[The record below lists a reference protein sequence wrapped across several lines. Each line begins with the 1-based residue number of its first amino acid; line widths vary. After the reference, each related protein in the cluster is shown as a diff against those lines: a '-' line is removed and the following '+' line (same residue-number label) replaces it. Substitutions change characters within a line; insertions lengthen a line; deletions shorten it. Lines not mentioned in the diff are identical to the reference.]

1 LDSVQFLAFPN
12 VHSNN
17 ADLPDGGVFV
27 GTDLENLS
35 TDKLAAMED
44 RVVIEEILAGVQIAL
59 AKVEPFALVKRTAVP
74 IAGGILTV
82 IFLNYVYFFEA
93 PNCGAKKFITGDA
106 TFDSC
111 RRTGCIFRRPQARAS
126 THGYLF

>member
-1 LDSVQFLAFPN
+1 VVQLPGTGPGLVWKLDAVKAELALDSVQLLAYPN
-12 VHSNN
+12 GHSNN

-44 RVVIEEILAGVQIAL
+44 RVVIEEILAGVQIVL
-59 AKVEPFALVKRTAVP
+59 AKVELFALVKRTAVP

-82 IFLNYVYFFEA
+82 IFLNYVVFFEA
-93 PNCGAKKFITGDA
+93 PNCGAKKVHH
-106 TFDSC
+106 
-111 RRTGCIFRRPQARAS
+111 RRRNF
-126 THGYLF
+126 